1 MKQYRDAQEHEYNI
15 NGATY
20 IVGSVFKDER
30 ETDLTMKDSIARIMT
45 RDFTHL
51 SFIPENDTM
60 TVGNVCLTA
69 GKEEHFAVEKE
80 TA

>member
-1 MKQYRDAQEHEYNI
+1 MKQYLDAQEHEYNI

-20 IVGSVFKDER
+20 IVGSVFKDEK
-30 ETDLTMKDSIARIMT
+30 ETDLTMKDSITRILT
-45 RDFTHL
+45 NDFTHL

-69 GKEEHFAVEKE
+69 GKEEHFAVEKD

>member
-1 MKQYRDAQEHEYNI
+1 MKQYLDTQEHEYSI

-20 IVGSVFKDER
+20 IVGSVFKDEK
-30 ETDLTMKDSIARIMT
+30 ETDLTMKDSITRIMT
-45 RDFTHL
+45 SDFTHL
-51 SFIPENDTM
+51 DITEKNDKM

-69 GKEEHFAVEKE
+69 RKEDNFAVEKD